1 MLDTF
6 KFNSQ
11 SAINLCWERRECE
24 TSILFSIHKPTDSLM
39 PFLLLFS
46 SEWWLAITL
55 TRYKKLLR
63 KTIKQ
68 VVENFAT
75 PQEIALPI
83 ILSMPH
89 NVVTNNQ
96 SCMAGWFF
104 FFKKEHDPERAGT
117 CISNLTLN
125 AKNSLIGRCSHVK
138 NSVVQTSILVNPN
151 KLFSSLHPSSNQSTI
166 IHRMI
171 EVLVLCLLHYFSL
184 VKTYT

>member
-46 SEWWLAITL
+46 SEWRLAITL

-96 SCMAGWFF
+96 SSMAGWFYF
-104 FFKKEHDPERAGT
+104 LKRTWSRKGR
-117 CISNLTLN
+117 NLHFQLDTECEKFLDWQVF
-125 AKNSLIGRCSHVK
+125 ACQELCS
-138 NSVVQTSILVNPN
+138 SDEYPG
-151 KLFSSLHPSSNQSTI
+151 
-166 IHRMI
+166 
-171 EVLVLCLLHYFSL
+171 
-184 VKTYT
+184 